1 MRLTHDSV
9 WRIAPTLKVHQTVRN
24 MVALPRSKWDAQ
36 PPQLATT
43 DKITVRNL
51 QATVNAGVDVWGR
64 VKSQR
69 ALISVTLSLAKPF
82 DSAAKTDVVD
92 NSTVHYGKLSK
103 DIQACIQDF
112 AANSD
117 ADNRKTTSDLMA
129 AIHEQIKR
137 KTVPDNKILRAI
149 EVDIF
154 YPKGSMLGDGAGYS
168 LGHSLSSSDIYTQLY
183 LRNVRVPCLIGV
195 NSNERLQKQP
205 VVINLWIEPVS
216 VARSEDYPKLES
228 AVVEVRQGFIMNGY
242 TSELT
247 RVQVVSDSSFETL
260 ESLTTTIVQRL
271 GPMFTEKASEDV
283 NEYIRLRIEKPHAV
297 PAADAP
303 SIEIF
308 RPLR

>member
-1 MRLTHDSV
+1 
-9 WRIAPTLKVHQTVRN
+9 
-24 MVALPRSKWDAQ
+24 MVALPHSRWEAQ
-36 PPQLATT
+36 PTQLATT

-82 DSAAKTDVVD
+82 ESAAETDVVD

-117 ADNRKTTSDLMA
+117 AENRKTTSDLML
-129 AIHEQIKR
+129 AIHEQIR
-137 KTVPDNKILRAI
+137 QKTVPDNKLLGAV

-154 YPKGSMLGDGAGYS
+154 YPKGSMLGDGAGYT
-168 LGHSLSSSDIYTQLY
+168 LGHSLASSDVYTQLY

-228 AVVEVRQGFIMNGY
+228 AVVEVRQGLMMNRVNRANDDRGCFQFLIRDARIPDY
-242 TSELT
+242 HHCTATWAHVHRQDRRERQGVHKTPNRKAT
-247 RVQVVSDSSFETL
+247 RSTCGGCALHRDL
-260 ESLTTTIVQRL
+260 
-271 GPMFTEKASEDV
+271 
-283 NEYIRLRIEKPHAV
+283 
-297 PAADAP
+297 
-303 SIEIF
+303 
-308 RPLR
+308 